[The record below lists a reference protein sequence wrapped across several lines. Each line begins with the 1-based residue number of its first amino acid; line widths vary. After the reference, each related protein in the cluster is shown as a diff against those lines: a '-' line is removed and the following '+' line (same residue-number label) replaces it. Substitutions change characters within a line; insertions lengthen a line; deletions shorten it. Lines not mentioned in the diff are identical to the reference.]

1 MTTTPATLAD
11 ADPRLVLRD
20 HREIVVTMRRLL
32 AEETPVLISYGAE
45 GEVVHS
51 RVIAV
56 SGDGRSM
63 SLEWGP
69 DDATSQHVL
78 DAGTVSC
85 QAELDNVRL
94 HFAVEPTLGRVQYL
108 KAFAG
113 KVPDLMMRVQRREY
127 YRLLVEPCDGV
138 ACTVELRRP
147 DGAVREAEVALVDL
161 SGGGMSFKLPLVLGA
176 QLRLHAELVVSKL
189 ALADAGE
196 LSTRV
201 RVRNL
206 ARHQGDDGQSWVRAG
221 CQFLDLRVGHI
232 AAVQRFIGHIERKR
246 RAEERQ
252 QAELEARQAALNR
265 GTSRR
270 R

>member
-1 MTTTPATLAD
+1 MTMTPATIAA
-11 ADPRLVLRD
+11 ADPRLVQRD
-20 HREIVVTMRRLL
+20 HREIVVAMRRLL

-45 GEVVHS
+45 GDVVHS
-51 RVIAV
+51 RVVQVA
-56 SGDGRSM
+56 GDGRSLA
-63 SLEWGP
+63 LEWGP

-78 DAGTVSC
+78 DAGTVAC

-94 HFAVEPTLGRVQYL
+94 HFVLEPSVGRVQYL

-127 YRLLVEPCDGV
+127 YRLLIEPQDGV
-138 ACTVELRRP
+138 SCTVELRRP
-147 DGAVREAEVALVDL
+147 DSTTRDAEVALVDL

-176 QLRLHAELVVSKL
+176 QLRLQAELVVGRL

-206 ARHQGDDGQSWVRAG
+206 ARQQGDDGQSWVRAG

-232 AAVQRFIGHIERKR
+232 AAVQRFIGHIERRR

-252 QAELEARQAALNR
+252 LAELEARHAALERSAR
-265 GTSRR
+265 GRR
-270 R
+270 